1 MIMTAERSAF
11 SPLPLGAMG
20 YECLVR
26 VLRTEKGRIS
36 IRGRFHHSS
45 DRLYAIHALNVQRGA
60 ARTQI
65 NLDDPECGCAT
76 QCGFRISI
84 ETAAL
89 SENLALRLET
99 EKGAI
104 LEASIADASRRR

>member
-1 MIMTAERSAF
+1 MTAEEQSAF

-26 VLRTEKGRIS
+26 VLRTEKGRIT

-45 DRLYAIHALNVQRGA
+45 DRLYAVQVLNAPRGA
-60 ARTQI
+60 GRTQI
-65 NLDDPECGCAT
+65 NLDDPECACAT

-84 ETAAL
+84 DASAPG
-89 SENLALRLET
+89 ENLALRLET

-104 LEASIADASRRR
+104 LEAAIADAIGRR